1 MKKFTLA
8 LLALSLLAACTSEKQ
23 MKEQMAKIVKENPEV
38 ILGAIDA
45 HPDKFIE
52 ALNNA
57 VKKAQ
62 EGQGK
67 KREDEEKKQLEEAF
81 NNPLKAEI
89 RSDESIRGTKGAPI
103 TLVEYSDFECP
114 FCSRGYSTV
123 MELMDKYKGKIA
135 FIYKHLPLSFHPQ
148 AMISSQYYE
157 AVRLQS
163 AEKAYQFHDK
173 IYKNQG
179 ALKNGEPFLKKSAQ
193 ELGVDM
199 KKLAADVTSEAVKKR
214 IEADMEEAGKYGF
227 QGTPG
232 FLINGV
238 PVRGAYPAN
247 HFEGII
253 SELQKRGKIS
263 L

>member
-8 LLALSLLAACTSEKQ
+8 ALLLSLLAGCTSEKNL
-23 MKEQMAKIVKENPEV
+23 KDQMAKIMKENPDVV
-38 ILGAIDA
+38 IGAIDA
-45 HPDKFIE
+45 NPDKFIE

-67 KREDEEKKQLEEAF
+67 KREEEEKKQLEESF

-89 RSDESIRGTKGAPI
+89 RSDEAIRGTKGAPI

-114 FCSRGYSTV
+114 FCSRGFNTV
-123 MELMDKYKGKIA
+123 MELMDKYKGKIQ
-135 FIYKHLPLSFHPQ
+135 FVYKHLPLSFHPQ

-157 AVRLQS
+157 ALRLQS
-163 AEKAYQFHDK
+163 PEKAFEFHDK

-179 ALKNGEPFLKKSAQ
+179 ALKNGEAFLKKIAQ
-193 ELGVDM
+193 EVKADM
-199 KKLAADVTSEAVKKR
+199 KQLAKDVNSEAVKKR
-214 IEADMEEAGKYGF
+214 IDADMEEAAKYGF

>member
-1 MKKFTLA
+1 MKKFTLS
-8 LLALSLLAACTSEKQ
+8 LLMLSFLAACTSEKQ
-23 MKEQMAKIVKENPEV
+23 LKDQMAKIMKENPEV
-38 ILGAIDA
+38 VIGAIESN
-45 HPDKFIE
+45 PDKFID
-52 ALNNA
+52 ALNAA
-57 VKKAQ
+57 VRKAQ

-67 KREDEEKKQLEEAF
+67 KREEEEKKQLEEAF
-81 NNPLKAEI
+81 NNPLKADI

-114 FCSRGYSTV
+114 FCSRGFSTV
-123 MELMDKYKGKIA
+123 MELMEKYKGKIQ

-148 AMISSQYYE
+148 AMIASQYYE
-157 AVRLQS
+157 AIRLQN
-163 AEKAYQFHDK
+163 AEKAFQFHDK

-179 ALKNGEPFLKKSAQ
+179 ALKNGEPFLKKAAK
-193 ELGVDM
+193 EVGADM
-199 KKLAADVTSEAVKKR
+199 TKLAKDITSEEVKKR
-214 IEADMEEAGKYGF
+214 IDADMEEAAKYGF

-247 HFEGII
+247 HFEGIV